1 MMKCLFFLYLLC
13 GAMIHLTFI
22 NTSDQP
28 QNQQEL
34 DKIEELW
41 MYLRSLVKVS
51 VSLNYRHFLA
61 FAQKYL
67 RIHRL

>member
-13 GAMIHLTFI
+13 GAMIHLVFI
-22 NTSDQP
+22 NTDKL

-67 RIHRL
+67 GMHRL